1 MYRLN
6 FISFTVIAGF
16 FCNGFHFFACFTSRD
31 KNLMEHCYQSE
42 KHKKRTQINLAKKR
56 KISTTYYVIVIYH
69 NVLARDKLDVLLD

>member
-16 FCNGFHFFACFTSRD
+16 FLQWLSLFCLFYFQG

-42 KHKKRTQINLAKKR
+42 KHKKHTQINLAKKR